1 MRYDTIKFLEENIGK
16 TFPNI
21 DYNNVF
27 LGQFPKAKEKQKET
41 NKPNQTYKLFHG
53 KRNHK
58 QNEKTIYW
66 LGENICKHVTNQ
78 GLNFENIQT
87 AHTAQLKNI
96 KIKIKNGLNT

>member
-66 LGENICKHVTNQ
+66 LGENICKRVTNQ
-78 GLNFENIQT
+78 GLISKIYKQLIQ
-87 AHTAQLKNI
+87 
-96 KIKIKNGLNT
+96 LNKKK

>member
-1 MRYDTIKFLEENIGK
+1 MRHDTIKFLEENIGK

-27 LGQFPKAKEKQKET
+27 LGQFPKAKEKQKST

-53 KRNHK
+53 KGNHK

-66 LGENICKHVTNQ
+66 LEENICKHVTNQ
-78 GLNFENIQT
+78 GLISKIHKQLIQLNKI
-87 AHTAQLKNI
+87 QKKKKLKNGW
-96 KIKIKNGLNT
+96 KT